1 MRLFKTGILSL
12 DSQLG
17 GGLSSGSVILLLEEP
32 GAGADVFTFHFAIEG
47 LKNNERILYVITDDT
62 AEELKES
69 IKLYFSVSDDLIS
82 KMDILDLL
90 SPRIGLETEEQD
102 AKAFLRRT
110 RYDTLNGLKT
120 ILQKEKYDRI
130 IINNITYFFTHYE
143 KDEVLNL
150 VEEFSVYSKA
160 NESIFFILMTKG
172 MFDPQTEVAMKHAGD
187 GVIELTL
194 KEVEDEIQRRLKV
207 LKLKRVLVPKTV
219 LRYDL
224 TEKGLRME
232 SVMRVL

>member
-1 MRLFKTGILSL
+1 MRQFRTGILSL

-32 GAGADVFTFHFAIEG
+32 GAGADVFTFHVALEG
-47 LKNNERILYVITDDT
+47 LNNNEKILYVITDDT

-69 IKLYFSVSDDLIS
+69 IILYFDTAEEIIS
-82 KMDILDLL
+82 RIDILDLL
-90 SPRIGLETEEQD
+90 SPRMGLEQEEQD
-102 AKAFLRRT
+102 AKAFLKRT

-120 ILQKEKYDRI
+120 ILEKERYDRV

-143 KDEVLNL
+143 VEEVLSL
-150 VEEFSVYSKA
+150 VEEFAVYSKQHK
-160 NESIFFILMTKG
+160 SIFFILMTKG
-172 MFDPQTEVAMKHAGD
+172 MFDGQIEVAMKHAAD